1 MLQHL
6 RPALFAVLA
15 LGAAAA
21 AQLPYTPIG
30 GDVHDGSG
38 GPLIGGRVYHVINHL
53 TVPAGTTLTI
63 QPGAMV
69 KFGSGIQMNVH
80 GTLNAIGAETA
91 TIAFTS
97 VQDDSVGGDTNGNGP
112 SSGTP
117 GEWYGVLFQA
127 DSDPSRFERVVV
139 HYAGAGG
146 WGAVELS
153 RADVRIRY
161 CTIEGNAGPAIDANW
176 SWAGLS
182 LPEVT
187 ACFLRNNGGV
197 AVQDLALDAVPYFLN
212 NSGGGNVGGN
222 YLRITGPTITYD
234 RTIVLSNV
242 MNGSLVFANHC
253 TVPTGLTLTLE
264 QGVVIKMQ
272 GGLQVTVNGTL
283 RCNGNGG
290 AHVGFTSYADDTL
303 GGDTNRNGPS
313 TGVPGEW
320 YGIQFNQMAD
330 PSVLTDVILRNAGA
344 GGWAGIEL
352 AGADITMTRCEIDS
366 CSGSGLDLNASFA
379 GIARPTVTICTF
391 RNNGGVAVQDMA
403 LDSMPGFLDNAGIG
417 NAGGNYQRITV
428 PNPTSNLTLEYRSL
442 FSATLVLANHL
453 TVTQGLTLTIPRGV
467 VVKLIGGLQ
476 VTVNGTLVAG
486 GGGAPVVFTSY
497 SDDEYGGDTNVDG
510 PSTGTPGQWYGITF
524 NPFSDASMVDRLIVR
539 YAGAGGW
546 AGLELAASDA
556 LLTGCLV
563 ERCSGSGLDF
573 NSSYAGTSFATVRQ
587 CTFRD
592 NAGVAVQ
599 DVALDQMPGF
609 SNNSAS
615 GNAGGDYLRVTVPS
629 PTADRT
635 LTLANVLN
643 GVLVLTN
650 HLTVPAGFTLML
662 PAGLTVKMHGGLQ
675 LTVNGTLRA
684 PGTSG
689 APVVFTSYADDDY
702 GGDTNKNG
710 PSTGSPGEWYGIHLT
725 QAADASLLD
734 HVIVRHAGAGGWG
747 GLELNGVDA
756 TVAACLIE
764 RCASGGID
772 FNSSWSPT
780 SFAPVRGCTIR
791 DNGGIAMAD
800 VSIDQLPG
808 FTGNAASGN
817 AGGNYVQVTRPSPTA
832 DRVIG
837 PSNYPNGALVFD
849 NHCTVPNGVT
859 LSLQAGVV
867 VKMRGGLQT
876 QVQGALRALG
886 TGALPVVF
894 TSYADDDFGGDTN
907 GNGPSTGA
915 RGEWYGVQLAPP
927 SGASVLEHVRLR
939 WCGAGGWYGLYVQS
953 PQATARS
960 VRVEHGA
967 SSAIQAS
974 AHAGTQAENWVA
986 FNCAGHG
993 IDLVAGSFA
1002 LVHATAAGN
1011 GASGVRR
1018 SGSQSGLVVS
1028 TISWGN
1034 GVNFDGFAEGQV
1046 LSSNGSAALAGRNGN
1061 LNVDPLFVDATPAVG
1076 DLRLTAASPM
1086 INAGDVARAV
1096 TTVKDHEENSRLLD
1110 SGLTGAMLPDIGAY
1124 ERAAWTMA
1132 TSGQPVLG
1140 TTLTFTVTGPAGVS
1154 VYALGLL
1161 EGSVLL
1167 PPYGFLT
1174 VGLAPV
1180 LLVTLPVGVAFPL
1193 GVPGEPIL
1201 SGLVVGIQTITFPQ
1215 ATTTVGNLT
1224 NLYRATLRP

>member
-1 MLQHL
+1 MLQRF
-6 RPALFAVLA
+6 RPLLLAVLA
-15 LGAAAA
+15 CGTAAL
-21 AQLPYTPIG
+21 AQPFTPIG
-30 GDVHDGSG
+30 GNVSDGSG
-38 GPLIGGRVYHVINHL
+38 GPLLAGRVYHVINHL
-53 TVPAGTTLTI
+53 TVPAGTTLTV

-69 KFGSGIQMNVH
+69 KFGNGIQMNVQ
-80 GTLNAIGAETA
+80 GTLNAIGNET
-91 TIAFTS
+91 TPIWFTS
-97 VQDDSVGGDTNGNGP
+97 VQDDDVGGDTNGNGP

-117 GEWYGVLFQA
+117 GEWYGVLFHP
-127 DSDPSRFERVVV
+127 DSDPSRFERVIV

-146 WGAVELS
+146 WGAIELS
-153 RADVRIRY
+153 RADVKVRW
-161 CTIEGNAGPAIDANW
+161 CTIEGSAGAAIDANS

-187 ACFLRNNGGV
+187 ACLLRNNGGV
-197 AVQDLALDAVPYFLN
+197 AVGDLALDAVPYFTN

-222 YLRITGPTITYD
+222 FLQITGPTITYD
-234 RTIVLSNV
+234 RTIVLANV
-242 MNGSLVFANHC
+242 MNGALVFTNHC
-253 TVPTGLTLTLE
+253 TVPVGLRLTLE
-264 QGVVIKMQ
+264 AGVVIKLQ

-283 RCNGNGG
+283 VCNGNGG

-330 PSVLTDVILRNAGA
+330 PSALTDVIVRNAGA
-344 GGWAGIEL
+344 GGWAGVEL
-352 AGADITMTRCEIDS
+352 AGADIALTRCEIDR
-366 CSGSGLDLNASFA
+366 CAGNGLDLNASFA
-379 GIARPTVTICTF
+379 GTARPTVTICTF
-391 RNNGGVAVQDMA
+391 RNNGGVAVADMA

-417 NAGGNYQRITV
+417 NAGGNYQKITV
-428 PNPTSNLTLEYRSL
+428 PNPTSDLTLDYRSL
-442 FSATLVLANHL
+442 ISAMLVLANHL
-453 TVTQGLTLTIPRGV
+453 TVPQGITLTVPRAV

-497 SDDEYGGDTNVDG
+497 TDDEYGGDTNVDG
-510 PSTGTPGQWYGITF
+510 PSSGTPGQWYGITF
-524 NPFSDASMVDRLIVR
+524 NPFSDASMLDRVFVR

-563 ERCSGSGLDF
+563 EWCAGSALDL
-573 NSSYAGTSFATVRQ
+573 NSSFAGTSFATVRQ

-599 DVALDQMPGF
+599 DAALDQVPGF
-609 SNNSAS
+609 SSNAAS
-615 GNAGGDYLRVTVPS
+615 GNAGGDYMRVTVPG

-635 LTLANVLN
+635 IALANVLN
-643 GVLVLTN
+643 DVLVLTN
-650 HLTVPAGFTLML
+650 HLTVPAGFTLTL
-662 PAGLTVKMHGGLQ
+662 QAGLAVKMQGGLQ
-675 LTVNGTLRA
+675 LTMNGTLRA

-710 PSTGSPGEWYGIHLT
+710 PSSGTPGEWYGIHLT

-747 GLELNGVDA
+747 GLELNGADA

-764 RCASGGID
+764 RCASAGID
-772 FNSSWSPT
+772 CNSSFTPT
-780 SFAPVRGCTIR
+780 SFASVRGCTIR
-791 DNGGIAMAD
+791 DNAGLALAD
-800 VSIDQLPG
+800 VAVDQLPG

-817 AGGNYVQVTRPSPTA
+817 AGGNYAQVSGPSPTA

-837 PSNYPNGALVFD
+837 PSNYPGGALVFT
-849 NHCTVPNGVT
+849 NHCTVPAGITLTLRDGVI
-859 LSLQAGVV
+859 
-867 VKMRGGLQT
+867 VKMRGGLQV
-876 QVQGALRALG
+876 QVNGALRALG
-886 TGALPVVF
+886 TGAQPVVF
-894 TSYADDDFGGDTN
+894 TSFADDAFGGDTN
-907 GNGPSTGA
+907 GNGPSTGV
-915 RGEWYGVQLAPP
+915 RGEWYGVQLAPA
-927 SGASVLEHVRLR
+927 SGASLLEHVRLR
-939 WCGAGGWYGLYVQS
+939 WVGAGGWFGLHALT
-953 PQATARS
+953 PQATVRS
-960 VRVEHGA
+960 VRVEHSA
-967 SSAIQAS
+967 SSGIQAG

-986 FNCAGHG
+986 FDCAGHG
-993 IDLVAGSFA
+993 IELTAGSFA

-1018 SGSQSGLVVS
+1018 TGTQSGLVVS

-1034 GVNFDGFAEGQV
+1034 GTNFDGFAAGQV
-1046 LSSNGSAALAGRNGN
+1046 FNSNGSAALAGQNGN
-1061 LNVDPLFVDATPAVG
+1061 LNVDPQFVDATPAVG
-1076 DLRLTAASPM
+1076 DLRLAGASPM
-1086 INAGDVARAV
+1086 INAADVARAV
-1096 TTVKDHEENSRLLD
+1096 AAVKDHEENSRLLD
-1110 SGLTGAMLPDIGAY
+1110 STLTGAMLPDMGAY

-1132 TSGQPVLG
+1132 ASGQPVLG
-1140 TTLTFTVTGPAGVS
+1140 TTLTFTVGGPAGVS

-1180 LLVTLPVGVAFPL
+1180 LLVTLPVGVPFPL
-1193 GVPGEPIL
+1193 GVPGEPSL
-1201 SGLVVGIQTITFPQ
+1201 SGLVVGVQTITFPQ

-1224 NLYRATLRP
+1224 SLYRATLRP